1 MSIIAFSKSRLRAAT
16 HITVMRNL
24 LQYANTLATLGN
36 DRLTGLLATLAKCID
51 KEDDDYQVSTGSKFT
66 ADIEEADKTR
76 DRAWGIIGNV
86 VRAFAE
92 GYGDAEHT
100 NAAKAI
106 LDVITKHKVSVND
119 QFVQETGMIN
129 EFTQRADAL
138 AAEFATLN
146 LTAVYANLKEGNA
159 KVNEYIMLRQ
169 NERAD
174 LAVGELKDD
183 RIATDAAYAS
193 FVDFVNAL
201 TIIQPS
207 AALDKFIKEWNSY
220 LNYVRVQILHD
231 GQADGSDAEIPADA
245 EQAPEPTPGTS
256 GGNQGSGSGGSNN
269 KPDGIIVPN
278 PNDVFE

>member
-1 MSIIAFSKSRLRAAT
+1 MSIIAFNKARLRAAT

-36 DRLTGLLATLAKCID
+36 SRLTGLLASLAKCID
-51 KEDDDYQVSTGSKFT
+51 KEDDDYQLTTGSKYT

-92 GYGDAEHT
+92 GYGDTEHT
-100 NAAKAI
+100 AAAQAI
-106 LDVITKHKVSVND
+106 LDVINKHKVNVTD

-138 AAEFATLN
+138 SAEFAALN

-169 NERAD
+169 TERAD
-174 LAVGELKDD
+174 LAVGALKDD
-183 RIATDAAYAS
+183 RAATDAAYAS
-193 FVDFVNAL
+193 FVDYVNAL
-201 TIIQPS
+201 AIIQPS
-207 AALDKFIKEWNSY
+207 AAIDKFVKEWNSY

-231 GQADGSDAEIPADA
+231 GQADGTDADAPADGTQSETTGA
-245 EQAPEPTPGTS
+245 GTETPTPPAQG
-256 GGNQGSGSGGSNN
+256 GGNDDN
-269 KPDGIIVPN
+269 
-278 PNDVFE
+278 VFDA